1 MIRSYSL
8 DSETLIKLQKLVLHL
23 KKQSDKPYLVS
34 ISYVVRLAIH
44 DLYAKS
50 IVD

>member
-8 DSETLIKLQKLVLHL
+8 DPETLLKLQKLVLHY

-34 ISYVVRLAIH
+34 LSYVVRLAIH
-44 DLYAKS
+44 DLYAQT
-50 IVD
+50 VAE